1 MHLYDWLT
9 VSVICALSLFVGLLF
24 TKRATKDGAHSFF
37 AGNHNLPWW
46 AIGFSN
52 SATYSSNGA
61 VFIMLILVFGLSYN
75 WIWWGSW
82 IIWMPLVAIIWAPM
96 WRRLKIVTT
105 AELIELR
112 YGTPMSGIARKL
124 YALVNIIIA
133 ILVIAY
139 ITGFFAKAIEPL
151 VPWSEFEILAVF
163 GIITLIYTLFG
174 GLTSVVFV
182 DVMQFG
188 IMWIGTLIFMFFAL
202 EQSGGL
208 AEVIE
213 KVSEIRPEG
222 LVPFPP
228 TESMPLLLFGVIV
241 LQGFFF
247 AGSPTA
253 GEGMTAQRFMAAKN
267 ERHAIGGQ
275 LFNAFLALS
284 FRILPF
290 IGLGMVAMSL
300 FWSPELIG
308 KLGAAPEGI
317 TVLENP
323 LHAWAELVMFIDL
336 PNGFRGLLLAVE
348 MVAFM
353 STLSSLINWGGSFV
367 VNDFYKKTRPA
378 ASKREEIWA
387 SRFTTLV
394 IFVLAGLVAVLWV
407 EGMVAWF
414 LFINVA
420 MVTFLLPLAW
430 FRFFWWRFNV
440 WGELAAVIL
449 GLPAAILVWFVFEL
463 KDQSA
468 ITQGLG
474 ILGLLLLSIVLLI
487 IITLLTPAES
497 QETLERFYRKCKPP
511 GLWRK
516 VREQAKNNI
525 SKNESNDDLFIKSI
539 YGIGVCAFICIT
551 TNLAFIERWTMF
563 SLSLLLSF
571 IFGYLLLRK
580 INKSQ

>member
-1 MHLYDWLT
+1 MHLYDWLV
-9 VSVICALSLFVGLLF
+9 VSAICLLSLTVGLLF
-24 TKRATKDGAHSFF
+24 TKRASKDGAHSFF

-112 YGTPMSGIARKL
+112 YGAPMAGIARKV

-139 ITGFFAKAIEPL
+139 ITGFFAKAIAPL
-151 VPWSEFEILAVF
+151 LPWSEFQILAVF
-163 GIITLIYTLFG
+163 GSITLIYSVFG

-202 EQSGGL
+202 DQSGGL
-208 AEVIE
+208 VHVIE

-228 TESMPLLLFGVIV
+228 TESMPLLLFGAIV

-290 IGLGMVAMSL
+290 IGLGIVAMSL

-308 KLGAAPEGI
+308 QIGAAPEGMK
-317 TVLENP
+317 VLENP
-323 LHAWAELVMFIDL
+323 LHAWAELVKMINM
-336 PNGFRGLLLAVE
+336 PNGFKGLLLAVE

-367 VNDFYKKTRPA
+367 VNDFYKKNKPT
-378 ASKREEIWA
+378 ASKKEEIWA

-394 IFVLAGLVAVLWV
+394 IFILAGIVAVLWV

-440 WGELAAVIL
+440 WGELAAVVL
-449 GLPAAILVWFVFEL
+449 GLPAAILVWFVFDL

-474 ILGLLLLSIVLLI
+474 ILGLLLMSIVILI

-497 QETLERFYRKCKPP
+497 QETLERFYGKCKPP

-516 VREQAKNNI
+516 VRENAKNKI
-525 SKNESNDDLFIKSI
+525 SVDESNNGIFIKSV
-539 YGIGVCAFICIT
+539 YGIGACSCICIT
-551 TNLAFIERWTMF
+551 TNLAFIESWTFF
-563 SLSLLLSF
+563 SLGLLGSL
-571 IFGYLLLRK
+571 IFGYLLLRQ
-580 INKSQ
+580 INKTL